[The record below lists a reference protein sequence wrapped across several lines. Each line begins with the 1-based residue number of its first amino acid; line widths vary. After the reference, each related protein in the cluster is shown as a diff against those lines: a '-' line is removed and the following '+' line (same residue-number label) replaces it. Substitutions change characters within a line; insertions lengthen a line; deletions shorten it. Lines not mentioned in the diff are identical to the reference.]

1 MNQNN
6 ADIPETTANKIRT
19 NEVEN
24 FIIFFFFSGA
34 NTVMKN
40 VFGCFS
46 SALSVVH
53 V

>member
-24 FIIFFFFSGA
+24 FIIFFFSGA